1 MAASSSAV
9 LVRRPRSEDSPTSR
23 PVRGARRTTQ
33 ARPSTG
39 ILSHHDGGDAK
50 ENTEE
55 TGRERKNRD
64 KNHTV
69 TSEQRQRIVR
79 YRAIWYFNILLFF
92 VIVFSLL
99 SIYF

>member
-23 PVRGARRTTQ
+23 PVRGARRTAQ

-39 ILSHHDGGDAK
+39 ILSHHDEEDAR

-55 TGRERKNRD
+55 IGREKNRD

-69 TSEQRQRIVR
+69 TSEQR
-79 YRAIWYFNILLFF
+79 
-92 VIVFSLL
+92 
-99 SIYF
+99 